1 MEKVKIFSY
10 GSSNEF
16 RGLESEVNEWLG
28 SNKEIEVISRH
39 VAGSGGT
46 NEQGKSFVNCTIV
59 FFYRILS

>member
-16 RGLESEVNEWLG
+16 GELESKVNEWLE
-28 SNKEIEVISRH
+28 SNKEIEVISRQ
-39 VAGSGGT
+39 VAGSSGT

-59 FFYRILS
+59 IFYRILS

>member
-10 GSSNEF
+10 GTNNEF
-16 RGLESEVNEWLG
+16 GGLESEVNEWLG